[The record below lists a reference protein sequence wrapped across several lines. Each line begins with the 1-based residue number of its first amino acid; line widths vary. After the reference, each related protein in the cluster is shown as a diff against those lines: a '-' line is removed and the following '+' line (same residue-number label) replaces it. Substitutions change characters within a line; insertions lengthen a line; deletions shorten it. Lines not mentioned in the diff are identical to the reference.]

1 MGVTTNSKMK
11 KANLVDLIYK
21 NFKDHFKVM
30 LKYILTVELKGND
43 NYHCY
48 HSLTKLWVYKK
59 PLTFVC
65 KIILQKQNT
74 ENLFQISP
82 SRITFLSNTDRGRR
96 RPLAEVFVRQG
107 FGDEWTFLQK
117 HKVCFLC
124 VKVSEMNKPLYKGTK
139 SGANEQSSKH
149 NTHHF
154 NSKTV
159 KRGVPYSS
167 LRAPGSY
174 S

>member
-30 LKYILTVELKGND
+30 LKYILTVELKGGD
-43 NYHCY
+43 NYDCY
-48 HSLTKLWVYKK
+48 HNLTKLWVYKK
-59 PLTFVC
+59 ALTFVC

-82 SRITFLSNTDRGRR
+82 FKDNISFEL
-96 RPLAEVFVRQG
+96 FVRQG
-107 FGDEWTFLQK
+107 FGDEWTFLQR

-139 SGANEQSSKH
+139 SGTNEQSSKH

>member
-82 SRITFLSNTDRGRR
+82 FKDNISFEL
-96 RPLAEVFVRQG
+96 FVRQG

>member
-1 MGVTTNSKMK
+1 MIAIITWQ
-11 KANLVDLIYK
+11 
-21 NFKDHFKVM
+21 
-30 LKYILTVELKGND
+30 
-43 NYHCY
+43 NYG
-48 HSLTKLWVYKK
+48 SN
-59 PLTFVC
+59 LTFVC

-82 SRITFLSNTDRGRR
+82 FKDNISFEL
-96 RPLAEVFVRQG
+96 FVRQG

>member
-30 LKYILTVELKGND
+30 LKYILTVELKGGD
-43 NYHCY
+43 NYNCY

-59 PLTFVC
+59 ALRFVC

-82 SRITFLSNTDRGRR
+82 FKDNISFEL
-96 RPLAEVFVRQG
+96 FVRQG
-107 FGDEWTFLQK
+107 FGNEWTFLQR

>member
-1 MGVTTNSKMK
+1 MGLQETFNICLQNHFTKTEYRK
-11 KANLVDLIYK
+11 LVPNIP
-21 NFKDHFKVM
+21 FKDNISFK
-30 LKYILTVELKGND
+30 YR
-43 NYHCY
+43 
-48 HSLTKLWVYKK
+48 
-59 PLTFVC
+59 
-65 KIILQKQNT
+65 QKA
-74 ENLFQISP
+74 
-82 SRITFLSNTDRGRR
+82 
-96 RPLAEVFVRQG
+96 LAELFVRQG

>member
-30 LKYILTVELKGND
+30 LKYILTIELKGSD

-48 HSLTKLWVYKK
+48 HNLTKLWVYKK
-59 PLTFVC
+59 ALTFVC

-82 SRITFLSNTDRGRR
+82 FKDNISFEL
-96 RPLAEVFVRQG
+96 FVRQG

>member
-59 PLTFVC
+59 PLTFIC

-82 SRITFLSNTDRGRR
+82 FKDNISFEL
-96 RPLAEVFVRQG
+96 FVRQG
-107 FGDEWTFLQK
+107 FGDEWTFLQR

>member
-59 PLTFVC
+59 ALRFVC

-82 SRITFLSNTDRGRR
+82 SRITFLLS
-96 RPLAEVFVRQG
+96 
-107 FGDEWTFLQK
+107 FLY
-117 HKVCFLC
+117 
-124 VKVSEMNKPLYKGTK
+124 VKVSEMSEPFYKGTK
-139 SGANEQSSKH
+139 SAFCASRCQKWTNLFTKVQSL
-149 NTHHF
+149 
-154 NSKTV
+154 V
-159 KRGVPYSS
+159 QMSS
-167 LRAPGSY
+167 LVSITLTILIVKLSRGAYPTPV
-174 S
+174 

>member
-1 MGVTTNSKMK
+1 MMGVTTNSKMK

-82 SRITFLSNTDRGRR
+82 FKDNISFEL
-96 RPLAEVFVRQG
+96 FVRQG

-139 SGANEQSSKH
+139 SGTNEQSSKH